1 MADHAPAPRKRRR
14 LAPSTMRRPPAR
26 NRRKPHSGARRR
38 MVEAEMPETCAA
50 CCKVK
55 EIAPGFGAGRFLE
68 SLGIVCHLLKSRG
81 AICAVVALPITIF
94 FAPKTWDNSRFIAAI
109 SPPLFSGVSGAPSVL
124 PDRRENAR
132 QSQRRLVRASPAPAR
147 ETRQGQSARR
157 GHWLVRRV
165 PCP

>member
-1 MADHAPAPRKRRR
+1 MGSAPLWAALGLRFALEILRKCFVSLSFSKFSAPSRLRSAAGLSVLGEAQKPGEGQKRKRRGDGRGAEGLADHAPAPRKRRR

-68 SLGIVCHLLKSRG
+68 SLGIV
-81 AICAVVALPITIF
+81 
-94 FAPKTWDNSRFIAAI
+94 
-109 SPPLFSGVSGAPSVL
+109 
-124 PDRRENAR
+124 
-132 QSQRRLVRASPAPAR
+132 
-147 ETRQGQSARR
+147 
-157 GHWLVRRV
+157 
-165 PCP
+165 